1 METTSENEPGIYTF
15 LKRQKRSRLKTPK
28 FGTKRQKAHKDSTSI
43 NEIDNP
49 KEEIIA
55 SEFSNRIPW

>member
-1 METTSENEPGIYTF
+1 MWKIPQRTNLEYSF
-15 LKRQKRSRLKTPK
+15 LKRQKKFTPGTPK
-28 FGTKRQKAHKDSTSI
+28 CGTKERKAHKDSTSI

-55 SEFSNRIPW
+55 SEFFNRIPW

>member
-1 METTSENEPGIYTF
+1 METTSEEPGIY
-15 LKRQKRSRLKTPK
+15 LSQKAETVTSETPK
-28 FGTKRQKAHKDSTSI
+28 FGAKRQKAHKDSTSI

-49 KEEIIA
+49 KKEIIA

>member
-1 METTSENEPGIYTF
+1 MENTSENEPRIY
-15 LKRQKRSRLKTPK
+15 LSQKAETVTSETPK
-28 FGTKRQKAHKDSTSI
+28 FGTKRRKAHKDSTSI